1 MLNQRGRFGQPR
13 IPQVS
18 RACPTRDPNL
28 QTGDRLASVVTDATP
43 DQPVLCA
50 ECEHD
55 HSQLFAAAANSNRGG
70 ALAECPC
77 GKQVV
82 LEGGY
87 WGFVAVNL
95 MNRDGHQV
103 QRIEPNGRV
112 VLVGEG

>member
-1 MLNQRGRFGQPR
+1 MGAKYSHSSNYRYPHHHRGE
-13 IPQVS
+13 
-18 RACPTRDPNL
+18 L
-28 QTGDRLASVVTDATP
+28 VTDPTP

-55 HSQLFAAAANSNRGG
+55 HSQLFAVAARSNRRG

-87 WGFVAVNL
+87 RGFVAVGL
-95 MNRDGHQV
+95 MNRHGHQV
-103 QRIEPNGRV
+103 QRIEPDGRV
-112 VLVGEG
+112 VLVGYG